1 MDILTPE
8 DINAIIDETI
18 LEEITEGDDTIL
30 DTAELDAIGEMTGY
44 LAIRYDPAKC
54 FDRALSTD
62 NNGINTVIQ
71 RLVDVMLYHAHS
83 RIMPDNIPELRE
95 KRYNNAINWL
105 EKVASGYIAPAL
117 PLKEEDPTNP
127 LRYGNSSTTENKYF

>member
-18 LEEITEGDDTIL
+18 LEEITEGDETIL
-30 DTAELDAIGEMTGY
+30 DTAELDALGEMTGY
-44 LAIRYDPAKC
+44 LNIRYDAAKC
-54 FDRALSTD
+54 FDRTLTD
-62 NNGINTVIQ
+62 YNGIKTVIQ

-105 EKVASGYIAPAL
+105 EKVASGYIAPQL
-117 PLKEEDPTNP
+117 PLKETDPTNP